1 MPTANAWAGKIAEQ
15 YGTATPVQYLEG
27 GADQLVVDFGKLSEY
42 VTEEGNKI
50 KEKFKNVTGH
60 ANLHVEREFDG
71 VKIEFHKTNWENVEK
86 VYGYSKYEDD
96 IRYSTTTR
104 RLAGDEIQTKTT
116 NSKVTAT
123 TRSAANY
130 EGQR

>member
-1 MPTANAWAGKIAEQ
+1 M
-15 YGTATPVQYLEG
+15 
-27 GADQLVVDFGKLSEY
+27 VVDFGKLSEY

-50 KEKFKNVTGH
+50 KEEFKNFTGH
-60 ANLHVEREFDG
+60 ANLHVKREFDG

-96 IRYSTTTR
+96 IRYSTKTR
-104 RLAGDEIQTKTT
+104 RLASDEIQTKTT
-116 NSKVTAT
+116 NSTVTAT

>member
-1 MPTANAWAGKIAEQ
+1 MNMGVCRSCRQAVRPRHRGI
-15 YGTATPVQYLEG
+15 G
-27 GADQLVVDFGKLSEY
+27 
-42 VTEEGNKI
+42 
-50 KEKFKNVTGH
+50 GH
-60 ANLHVEREFDG
+60 ADLRVQREFDG

-96 IRYSTTTR
+96 IHYSTKTR
-104 RLAGDEIQTKTT
+104 RLASDEIQTKAS